1 MAFWWRHIT
10 SFIVC
15 HSWFMWS
22 CLQNYYVLY
31 HSLGIELVEYFYWSK
46 FRKKKGSCYL
56 TLISILI
63 LNHITFKK
71 IYISFNFKS
80 NCFQPN
86 FCEQNWSQ
94 NILYKSFQQH
104 IVKYLSMNLTNKSKM
119 NHNYFA
125 IFWH

>member
-1 MAFWWRHIT
+1 MKAHNFFHCM
-10 SFIVC
+10 SFMIHVIMSSELLC
-15 HSWFMWS
+15 SLPFLNM
-22 CLQNYYVLY
+22 
-31 HSLGIELVEYFYWSK
+31 LGIELVEYFYWSK

-125 IFWH
+125 IF